1 MESPKPYLRPATLGD
16 ADLLLSW
23 RNDPETRRNSR
34 KTQLVSPGEHMAW
47 LSTVLV
53 DADRQLYVALLNGK
67 PIGTARADRN
77 EKGYELSWTVAP
89 ENRRQ
94 GYGKAMVSL
103 LVAQLTGTVR
113 AEIKEGNLA
122 SMKIARAAG
131 LNLQYAT
138 GGITFWSNEQPD
150 KSAGGL

>member
-1 MESPKPYLRPATLGD
+1 
-16 ADLLLSW
+16 
-23 RNDPETRRNSR
+23 
-34 KTQLVSPGEHMAW
+34 MAW

-53 DADRQLYVALLNGK
+53 DADRQLHVALSNGK
-67 PIGTARADRN
+67 PIGTVRADRN

-122 SMKIARAAG
+122 AMKIAKAAG

-138 GGITFWSNEQPD
+138 GGITFWSNEQPC